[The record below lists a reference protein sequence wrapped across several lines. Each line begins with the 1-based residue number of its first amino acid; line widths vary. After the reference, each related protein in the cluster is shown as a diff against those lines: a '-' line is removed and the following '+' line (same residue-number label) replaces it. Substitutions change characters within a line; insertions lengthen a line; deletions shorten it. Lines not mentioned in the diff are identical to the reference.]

1 MPNTSVS
8 TEFRQK
14 LLDCLHRW
22 ESLSPT
28 RESYLN
34 AALELT
40 AWRSERNH
48 SGLWALAPLMVT
60 ATIDDGWGHGL
71 EVIEK
76 LATATGMQIHSLGLL
91 QSPESIVNNCL
102 KLNPGLLGLTVLQL
116 DSDDWVADIVRGL
129 PSSTIMVAGGPV
141 FQYDEDFA
149 RRTGTHVVVKNGA
162 AFLQFLMNW
171 NVEFADGFCEAALIH
186 STKKGPLPG
195 SGRPRSLPKESRSPA

>member
-1 MPNTSVS
+1 MPDTSVS

-14 LLDCLHRW
+14 LLDCLHGW
-22 ESLSPT
+22 ERISPT

-34 AALELT
+34 AARELT
-40 AWRSERNH
+40 AWRSERGH
-48 SGLWALAPLMVT
+48 SGLWEPPPLMVT

-76 LATATGMQIHSLGLL
+76 LAQAAGVKIHSLGLL
-91 QSPESIVNNCL
+91 QSPESIVNACL
-102 KLNPGLLGLTVLQL
+102 ELSPRLLGLTVLQL

-129 PSSTIMVAGGPV
+129 PPSTLLVAGGPA

-162 AFLQFLMNW
+162 AFLQFL
-171 NVEFADGFCEAALIH
+171 VSSFV
-186 STKKGPLPG
+186 P
-195 SGRPRSLPKESRSPA
+195 

>member
-1 MPNTSVS
+1 MLNTCVF

-14 LLDCLHRW
+14 LLDCFHCW

-34 AALELT
+34 AARDLT
-40 AWRSERNH
+40 AWRFDRNH
-48 SGLWALAPLMVT
+48 PGLWALPPLMVT

-76 LATATGMQIHSLGLL
+76 LAAATGVRIHSLGLL
-91 QSPESIVNNCL
+91 QSPKSIAKACMAL
-102 KLNPGLLGLTVLQL
+102 KPHFLGLTVLQF
-116 DSDDWVADIVRGL
+116 DSDDWVADIVRRL
-129 PSSTIMVAGGPV
+129 PSSTLLVAGGPA

-162 AFLQFLMNW
+162 AFLQFLMKW
-171 NVEFADGFCEAALIH
+171 DERIAVDKH
-186 STKKGPLPG
+186 Q
-195 SGRPRSLPKESRSPA
+195 PA